1 MQRRGE
7 FSFPGSPARGLL
19 PPRPPPPPAAANAT
33 AVPRY
38 GVEDEEEVRWLQASR
53 QASPDYSSGTPSPQL
68 WAHPDHNLHHLHRPY
83 PASAGSSPS
92 RAQAIAGYRREM
104 LDLVRGLPESAYE
117 LSLRDIVDH
126 PPASAFP
133 SSSSPPPPPP
143 ALPPLPSNAAR
154 NDETAGADKD
164 AAAAAD
170 AEVQEGKKQG
180 GSWGKKQG
188 RKQRTMRKQRSRS
201 MERSVSLDTGLLI
214 KLFLPL
220 SMGGKK
226 KVSPRPEDGKKG
238 KKDKK
243 QGKKKEK
250 EAAAAA
256 QEKEKEEEWWS
267 KSEFSEAG
275 GSSRTSSTGSSSNSS
290 ATGSIRN
297 GHVNGGVGAN
307 PRAPARSWSR
317 KRTGCYAFFRANK
330 RKNGVGQDYNDDKPT
345 RQTKNVSLVAP
356 SRKPAAWSI
365 GHTAQEAN

>member
-19 PPRPPPPPAAANAT
+19 PPRPPPAANAT

-68 WAHPDHNLHHLHRPY
+68 WTHHNHSNHNYLHRPY

-117 LSLRDIVDH
+117 LSLRDIVEY
-126 PPASAFP
+126 PPASL
-133 SSSSPPPPPP
+133 SSSSPPP
-143 ALPPLPSNAAR
+143 LPPLPPPPSNSAAAER
-154 NDETAGADKD
+154 NDETTGAGAGKD
-164 AAAAAD
+164 AT
-170 AEVQEGKKQG
+170 AEAQVEEGKKQSG
-180 GSWGKKQG
+180 FGGKKQG

-214 KLFLPL
+214 KLFMPL

-226 KVSPRPEDGKKG
+226 KVSPRPDAAKDGKKG

-243 QGKKKEK
+243 QGKKDKQP
-250 EAAAAA
+250 EAAPAV
-256 QEKEKEEEWWS
+256 QEEEWWS

-275 GSSRTSSTGSSSNSS
+275 GSSRTSSTGSSSNNS
-290 ATGSIRN
+290 AGSIKSA
-297 GHVNGGVGAN
+297 GHVNGSAN

-330 RKNGVGQDYNDDKPT
+330 SKNGVGQD
-345 RQTKNVSLVAP
+345 
-356 SRKPAAWSI
+356 
-365 GHTAQEAN
+365 

>member
-68 WAHPDHNLHHLHRPY
+68 WAHQHRPNRPY

-117 LSLRDIVDH
+117 LSLRDIVEY
-126 PPASAFP
+126 PPASSL
-133 SSSSPPPPPP
+133 SSSSPPLPPPRET
-143 ALPPLPSNAAR
+143 ANSAAPER
-154 NDETAGADKD
+154 NDDPAGAGAGKD
-164 AAAAAD
+164 ATVEEAQV
-170 AEVQEGKKQG
+170 EEGKKQS
-180 GSWGKKQG
+180 GSGG

-267 KSEFSEAG
+267 KCEFSEAG

-290 ATGSIRN
+290 ATGSVRN
-297 GHVNGGVGAN
+297 GHANGGVGAN

-330 RKNGVGQDYNDDKPT
+330 RKNGVGQD
-345 RQTKNVSLVAP
+345 
-356 SRKPAAWSI
+356 
-365 GHTAQEAN
+365 

>member
-19 PPRPPPPPAAANAT
+19 PPRPPPSLTAA
-33 AVPRY
+33 PRH
-38 GVEDEEEVRWLQASR
+38 GEEDEEVRWLQASR

-68 WAHPDHNLHHLHRPY
+68 WAYHNPHHQQLHRPY

-126 PPASAFP
+126 PAAAAAA
-133 SSSSPPPPPP
+133 SSSSPPPPTPP
-143 ALPPLPSNAAR
+143 PPPQPSIAAAEAAK
-154 NDETAGADKD
+154 NDEPDAT
-164 AAAAAD
+164 AAAVE
-170 AEVQEGKKQG
+170 AEAQVEEGKKQS
-180 GSWGKKQG
+180 GSGGKKQG
-188 RKQRTMRKQRSRS
+188 RKQRGMMRKQRSRS
-201 MERSVSLDTGLLI
+201 LERSVSLDTGLLI

-226 KVSPRPEDGKKG
+226 KVSPRPDAAKDGKKK
-238 KKDKK
+238 KKDKEKKNKK
-243 QGKKKEK
+243 QGKQP
-250 EAAAAA
+250 EAVA
-256 QEKEKEEEWWS
+256 KEKEEEWWS

-275 GSSRTSSTGSSSNSS
+275 GSSRTSSTGSSSTSS
-290 ATGSIRN
+290 GGSVRN
-297 GHVNGGVGAN
+297 GHVNGGVN

-330 RKNGVGQDYNDDKPT
+330 SKNGVGQD
-345 RQTKNVSLVAP
+345 
-356 SRKPAAWSI
+356 
-365 GHTAQEAN
+365 